1 MKNLNENINRL
12 KQIMSYDRSEGLLNE
27 QDSRITSIADKIFKA
42 SDGLGTDETLFISAI
57 KDIRN
62 QQDFNQVNELLK
74 SSKYGGHKEGLAYFV
89 NSEIGA
95 TSAIEAL
102 EITKHFKS
110 IGVKLEGYLQQMRL
124 TLPGN
129 ELNQEKYQ
137 EGGKERKDLNKK
149 YS

>member
-12 KQIMSYDRSEGLLNE
+12 RQIMSYDRSEGLLNE

-89 NSEIGA
+89 NSEIGP
-95 TSAIEAL
+95 TSSTEAL

-110 IGVKLEGYLQQMRL
+110 IGVKLEGYLQQFRFANL
-124 TLPGN
+124 AQKN
-129 ELNQEKYQ
+129 EMEL
-137 EGGKERKDLNKK
+137 LKK
-149 YS
+149 GETPSG